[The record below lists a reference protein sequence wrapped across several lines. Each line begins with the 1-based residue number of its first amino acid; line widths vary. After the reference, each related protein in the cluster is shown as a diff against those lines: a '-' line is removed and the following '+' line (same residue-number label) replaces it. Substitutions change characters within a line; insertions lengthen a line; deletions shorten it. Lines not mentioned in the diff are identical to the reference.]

1 MMRLRTPRDIGAVI
15 RERRRALG
23 IDQAELAEKV
33 GVSRLWINQV
43 ERGKPGAG
51 LGLVLRT
58 LAVVGIDLTADIGE
72 TAGHDAEAV
81 TTPDINAI
89 VEAARSK
96 KKP

>member
-1 MMRLRTPRDIGAVI
+1 
-15 RERRRALG
+15 
-23 IDQAELAEKV
+23 
-33 GVSRLWINQV
+33 
-43 ERGKPGAG
+43 
-51 LGLVLRT
+51 VLRT